1 MKKITILL
9 FFILVSIITHA
20 QASQG
25 FTLLKNVS
33 ALTYVDST
41 CPDMTSCFYEVT
53 AVDSSGHE
61 SQPAP
66 CSTGQLCFN
75 GNQAIA
81 QMPSS
86 GTHTVTLTWT
96 ASPTSGVTYNVYSH
110 IGPTPPGGIGAVVN

>member
-9 FFILVSIITHA
+9 FFILAPIFTHA

-33 ALTYVDST
+33 TLTYTDST

-53 AVDSSGHE
+53 ALDSTGHE

-66 CSTGQLCFN
+66 CASGQLCYN
-75 GNQAIA
+75 GNQAVA

-86 GTHTVTLTWT
+86 GSHSVTLTWT
-96 ASPTSGVTYNVYSH
+96 ASTTPSVTYNIYSH
-110 IGPTPPGGIGAVVN
+110 IGPLPPTGLGAIVN